1 MSGRIL
7 RKEGHLYAKLVEAST
22 PMKRLSA
29 ATMQKHRAPFEI
41 WRNAYVT
48 LRYLSFVFTSQRI
61 SLLFCRNL
69 ESIV

>member
-29 ATMQKHRAPFEI
+29 ATMQKHRAPFDI

-48 LRYLSFVFTSQRI
+48 LR
-61 SLLFCRNL
+61 
-69 ESIV
+69 